1 MWLLTKMLLQNANKC
16 KIALKETI
24 MNSKIRIKEL
34 RQLNNVSQGDLAKAT
49 GLTRQAISNY
59 ENNERMPN
67 KEILEKLANFFNVS
81 VPYILGAYSKK
92 EILEVLKNSYISES
106 KKSSL
111 SYSEKISEVSFNVD
125 LICIAQGLLP
135 YDESSFNLLS
145 EKEINNIEFWNEN
158 FSFIFNSIAVKWL
171 ITKPL
176 NATKEDIVDALRDA
190 LATKLLKLERDN
202 KDQKDGKEWL
212 ESPKELLQKRQ
223 EFINEHIFIDEDGEP
238 FIDFSKTNY

>member
-1 MWLLTKMLLQNANKC
+1 MSNRL
-16 KIALKETI
+16 
-24 MNSKIRIKEL
+24 KEL
-34 RQLNNVSQGDLAKAT
+34 RKKKHLTLEELGNAVGMLNSTLSQ
-49 GLTRQAISNY
+49 Y
-59 ENNERMPN
+59 ENGKRKPNNEV
-67 KEILEKLANFFNVS
+67 LEKLANFFNVS
-81 VPYILGAYSKK
+81 VPYILGAYSKE

-111 SYSEKISEVSFNVD
+111 SYSEKIFEVSFNVD

-135 YDESSFNLLS
+135 YDEPRFNLLS
-145 EKEINNIEFWNEN
+145 EKEINNIDFWNEN

-176 NATKEDIVDALRDA
+176 DATKEDIVDALRDA

>member
-1 MWLLTKMLLQNANKC
+1 
-16 KIALKETI
+16 

-81 VPYILGAYSKK
+81 VPYILGAYSKE

-135 YDESSFNLLS
+135 YDEPRFNLLS
-145 EKEINNIEFWNEN
+145 EKEINNIDFWNEN

-176 NATKEDIVDALRDA
+176 DATKEDIVDALRDA

-212 ESPKELLQKRQ
+212 ESPKELLKKRQ

>member
-1 MWLLTKMLLQNANKC
+1 MTNRIREFRNKNG
-16 KIALKETI
+16 LSQSQFVHEF
-24 MNSKIRIKEL
+24 NEF
-34 RQLNNVSQGDLAKAT
+34 LNNKKLKSITIPTFSRWENSINSPTETMWKYL
-49 GLTRQAISNY
+49 SNV
-59 ENNERMPN
+59 M
-67 KEILEKLANFFNVS
+67 K
-81 VPYILGAYSKK
+81 VPTLMLKGAYSQK

-135 YDESSFNLLS
+135 YDEPRFNLLS
-145 EKEINNIEFWNEN
+145 EKEINNIDFWNEN

-176 NATKEDIVDALRDA
+176 DATKEDIVDALRDA
-190 LATKLLKLERDN
+190 LATKLLKLERDD
-202 KDQKDGKEWL
+202 KDQKDGKQWIEP
-212 ESPKELLQKRQ
+212 PKELLQKRQ
-223 EFINEHIFIDEDGEP
+223 DFINEHIFIDEDGEP

>member
-1 MWLLTKMLLQNANKC
+1 MTNRIREFRNKNG
-16 KIALKETI
+16 LSQSQFVHEF
-24 MNSKIRIKEL
+24 NEF
-34 RQLNNVSQGDLAKAT
+34 LNNKKLKSITIPTFSRWENSINSPTETMWKYL
-49 GLTRQAISNY
+49 SNV
-59 ENNERMPN
+59 M
-67 KEILEKLANFFNVS
+67 K
-81 VPYILGAYSKK
+81 VPTLMLKGAYSQK

-135 YDESSFNLLS
+135 YDEPRFNLLS
-145 EKEINNIEFWNEN
+145 EKEINNIDFWNEN

-176 NATKEDIVDALRDA
+176 DATKEDIVDALRDA

>member
-1 MWLLTKMLLQNANKC
+1 MSNRL
-16 KIALKETI
+16 
-24 MNSKIRIKEL
+24 KEL
-34 RQLNNVSQGDLAKAT
+34 RKKKHLTLEELGNAVGMLNSTLSQ
-49 GLTRQAISNY
+49 Y
-59 ENNERMPN
+59 ENGKRNPNNEV
-67 KEILEKLANFFNVS
+67 LEKLANFFNVS
-81 VPYILGAYSKK
+81 VPYILGAYSKE

-111 SYSEKISEVSFNVD
+111 SYSEKIFEVSFNVD
-125 LICIAQGLLP
+125 LISIAQGLLP
-135 YDESSFNLLS
+135 YDEPRFNLLS
-145 EKEINNIEFWNEN
+145 EKEINNIDFWNEN

-176 NATKEDIVDALRDA
+176 DATKEDIIDALRDA

-202 KDQKDGKEWL
+202 KDQKVGKEWL

>member
-1 MWLLTKMLLQNANKC
+1 MSNRL
-16 KIALKETI
+16 
-24 MNSKIRIKEL
+24 KEL
-34 RQLNNVSQGDLAKAT
+34 RKRNHLTLEELGHNVGMLNSTLSQ
-49 GLTRQAISNY
+49 Y
-59 ENNERMPN
+59 ENGKRNPN
-67 KEILEKLANFFNVS
+67 SEILEKLANFFNVS
-81 VPYILGAYSKK
+81 VPYVLGAYSKK

-106 KKSSL
+106 KKTSL
-111 SYSEKISEVSFNVD
+111 SYSMKISKISYNVD
-125 LICIAQGLLP
+125 LICIAKGLLP

-176 NATKEDIVDALRDA
+176 DATKEDIVDALRDA

-238 FIDFSKTNY
+238 FIDFNKTNY

>member
-1 MWLLTKMLLQNANKC
+1 MTNRIREFRNKNG
-16 KIALKETI
+16 LSQSQFVHEF
-24 MNSKIRIKEL
+24 NEF
-34 RQLNNVSQGDLAKAT
+34 LNNKKLKSITIPTFSRWENSINSPTETMWKYL
-49 GLTRQAISNY
+49 SNV
-59 ENNERMPN
+59 MKVPTL
-67 KEILEKLANFFNVS
+67 ILK
-81 VPYILGAYSKK
+81 GAYSKK

-125 LICIAQGLLP
+125 LICIAKGLIP
-135 YDESSFNLLS
+135 YDEPRFNLLS
-145 EKEINNIEFWNEN
+145 EKEINNIDFWNEN

-176 NATKEDIVDALRDA
+176 DATKEDIVDALRDA

>member
-1 MWLLTKMLLQNANKC
+1 
-16 KIALKETI
+16 

-81 VPYILGAYSKK
+81 VPYILGAYSKE

-135 YDESSFNLLS
+135 YDEPRFNLLS
-145 EKEINNIEFWNEN
+145 EKEINNIDFWNEN

-176 NATKEDIVDALRDA
+176 DATKEDIVDALRDA
-190 LATKLLKLERDN
+190 LATKLLKLERDD
-202 KDQKDGKEWL
+202 KDQKDGKQWIEP
-212 ESPKELLQKRQ
+212 PKELLQKRQ

>member
-1 MWLLTKMLLQNANKC
+1 MLLQNANNC

>member
-1 MWLLTKMLLQNANKC
+1 MTNRIREFRNKNG
-16 KIALKETI
+16 LSQSQFVHEF
-24 MNSKIRIKEL
+24 NEF
-34 RQLNNVSQGDLAKAT
+34 LNNKKIKSITIPTFSRWENSINSPTETMWKYL
-49 GLTRQAISNY
+49 SNV
-59 ENNERMPN
+59 M
-67 KEILEKLANFFNVS
+67 K
-81 VPYILGAYSKK
+81 VPTLMLKGAFSKK

-111 SYSEKISEVSFNVD
+111 GYSEKISEVSFNVD

-135 YDESSFNLLS
+135 YDEPRFNLLS
-145 EKEINNIEFWNEN
+145 EKEINNIDFWNEN

-176 NATKEDIVDALRDA
+176 DATKEDIVDALRDA

>member
-1 MWLLTKMLLQNANKC
+1 MTNRIREFRNKNGLSQSQFVHEFNEFINNKKIKSITIPTFSRWENSINSPTETMWKYLSNVMKVPTLMLK
-16 KIALKETI
+16 
-24 MNSKIRIKEL
+24 
-34 RQLNNVSQGDLAKAT
+34 
-49 GLTRQAISNY
+49 
-59 ENNERMPN
+59 
-67 KEILEKLANFFNVS
+67 
-81 VPYILGAYSKK
+81 GAYSKK

-125 LICIAQGLLP
+125 LICIAKRLLP
-135 YDESSFNLLS
+135 YDEPRFNLLS
-145 EKEINNIEFWNEN
+145 EKEINNIDFWNEN

-176 NATKEDIVDALRDA
+176 DATKEDIVDALRDA

-223 EFINEHIFIDEDGEP
+223 EFINEHIFLDEDGEP

>member
-1 MWLLTKMLLQNANKC
+1 MSNRL
-16 KIALKETI
+16 
-24 MNSKIRIKEL
+24 KEL
-34 RQLNNVSQGDLAKAT
+34 RKKKHLTLEELGNAVGMLNSTLSQ
-49 GLTRQAISNY
+49 Y
-59 ENNERMPN
+59 ENGKRNPNNEV
-67 KEILEKLANFFNVS
+67 LEKLANFFNVS

-125 LICIAQGLLP
+125 LICIAKELLP
-135 YDESSFNLLS
+135 YDEPRFNLLS
-145 EKEINNIEFWNEN
+145 EKEINNIDFWNEN

-176 NATKEDIVDALRDA
+176 DATKEDIVDALRDA

-202 KDQKDGKEWL
+202 KDQKVGKEWL

-238 FIDFSKTNY
+238 FIDFNKTNY

>member
-1 MWLLTKMLLQNANKC
+1 MTNRIREFRNKNG
-16 KIALKETI
+16 LSQSQFVHEF
-24 MNSKIRIKEL
+24 NEF
-34 RQLNNVSQGDLAKAT
+34 LNNKKLKSITIPTFSRWENSINSPTETMWKYL
-49 GLTRQAISNY
+49 SNV
-59 ENNERMPN
+59 M
-67 KEILEKLANFFNVS
+67 K
-81 VPYILGAYSKK
+81 VPTLMLKGAYSQK

-111 SYSEKISEVSFNVD
+111 GYSEKISEVSFNVD

-135 YDESSFNLLS
+135 YDEPRFNLLS
-145 EKEINNIEFWNEN
+145 EKEINNIDFWNEN

-176 NATKEDIVDALRDA
+176 DATKEDIVDALRDA

>member
-1 MWLLTKMLLQNANKC
+1 MSNRL
-16 KIALKETI
+16 
-24 MNSKIRIKEL
+24 KEL
-34 RQLNNVSQGDLAKAT
+34 RKKKHLTLEELGNAVGMLNSTLSQ
-49 GLTRQAISNY
+49 Y
-59 ENNERMPN
+59 ENGKRKPNNEV
-67 KEILEKLANFFNVS
+67 LEKLANFFNVS

-125 LICIAQGLLP
+125 LICIAKGLIP
-135 YDESSFNLLS
+135 YDEPRFNLLS
-145 EKEINNIEFWNEN
+145 EKEINNIDFWNEN

-176 NATKEDIVDALRDA
+176 DATKEDIVDALRDA

>member
-1 MWLLTKMLLQNANKC
+1 MTNRIREFRNKNG
-16 KIALKETI
+16 LSQSQFVHEF
-24 MNSKIRIKEL
+24 NEF
-34 RQLNNVSQGDLAKAT
+34 LNNKKIKSITIPTFSRWENSINSPTETMWKYL
-49 GLTRQAISNY
+49 SNV
-59 ENNERMPN
+59 M
-67 KEILEKLANFFNVS
+67 K
-81 VPYILGAYSKK
+81 VPTLMLKGAYSKK

-111 SYSEKISEVSFNVD
+111 GYSEKISEVSFNVD

-135 YDESSFNLLS
+135 YDEPRFNLLS
-145 EKEINNIEFWNEN
+145 EKEINNIDFWNEN

-176 NATKEDIVDALRDA
+176 DATKEDIVDALRDA

>member
-1 MWLLTKMLLQNANKC
+1 MTNRIREFRNKNG
-16 KIALKETI
+16 LSQSQFVHEF
-24 MNSKIRIKEL
+24 NEF
-34 RQLNNVSQGDLAKAT
+34 LNNKKLKSITIPTFSRWENSINSPTETMWKYL
-49 GLTRQAISNY
+49 SNV
-59 ENNERMPN
+59 M
-67 KEILEKLANFFNVS
+67 K
-81 VPYILGAYSKK
+81 VPTLMLKGAYSKK

-135 YDESSFNLLS
+135 YDEPRFNLLS
-145 EKEINNIEFWNEN
+145 EKEINNIDFWNEN

-176 NATKEDIVDALRDA
+176 DATKEDIVDALRDA
-190 LATKLLKLERDN
+190 LATKLLKLERDD
-202 KDQKDGKEWL
+202 KDQKDSKQWIEP
-212 ESPKELLQKRQ
+212 PKELLQKRQ
-223 EFINEHIFIDEDGEP
+223 DFINEHIFIDEDEEP

>member
-1 MWLLTKMLLQNANKC
+1 MTNRIREFRNKNG
-16 KIALKETI
+16 LSQSQFVHEF
-24 MNSKIRIKEL
+24 NEF
-34 RQLNNVSQGDLAKAT
+34 LNNKKLKSITIPTFSRWENSINSPTETMWKYL
-49 GLTRQAISNY
+49 SNV
-59 ENNERMPN
+59 M
-67 KEILEKLANFFNVS
+67 K
-81 VPYILGAYSKK
+81 VPTLMLKGAYSQK

-135 YDESSFNLLS
+135 YDEPRFNLLS
-145 EKEINNIEFWNEN
+145 EKEINNIDFWNEN

-176 NATKEDIVDALRDA
+176 DATKEDIVDALRDA
-190 LATKLLKLERDN
+190 LATKLLKLERDD
-202 KDQKDGKEWL
+202 KDQKDSKQWIEP
-212 ESPKELLQKRQ
+212 PKELLQKRQ
-223 EFINEHIFIDEDGEP
+223 DFINEHIFIDEDEEP

>member
-1 MWLLTKMLLQNANKC
+1 MLLQNANNC

-92 EILEVLKNSYISES
+92 EILEVLKSSYISES

-111 SYSEKISEVSFNVD
+111 SYSEKIFEVSFNVD

-135 YDESSFNLLS
+135 YDEPRFNLLS
-145 EKEINNIEFWNEN
+145 EKEIKNIDFWNEN

-176 NATKEDIVDALRDA
+176 DATKEDIIDALRDA

-202 KDQKDGKEWL
+202 KDQKVGKEWL

>member
-1 MWLLTKMLLQNANKC
+1 MTNRIREFRNKNG
-16 KIALKETI
+16 LSQSQFVHEF
-24 MNSKIRIKEL
+24 NEF
-34 RQLNNVSQGDLAKAT
+34 LNNKKLKSITIPTFSRWENSINSPTETMWKYL
-49 GLTRQAISNY
+49 SNV
-59 ENNERMPN
+59 M
-67 KEILEKLANFFNVS
+67 K
-81 VPYILGAYSKK
+81 VPTLMLKGAYSKK

-125 LICIAQGLLP
+125 LICIAKGLIP
-135 YDESSFNLLS
+135 YDEPRFNLLS
-145 EKEINNIEFWNEN
+145 EKEINNIDFWNEN

-176 NATKEDIVDALRDA
+176 DATKEDIVDALRDA

>member
-1 MWLLTKMLLQNANKC
+1 MLLQNANKC

-81 VPYILGAYSKK
+81 VPYILGAYSKE

-135 YDESSFNLLS
+135 YDEPRFNLLS
-145 EKEINNIEFWNEN
+145 EKEINNIDFWNEN

-176 NATKEDIVDALRDA
+176 DATKEDIVDALRDA

-212 ESPKELLQKRQ
+212 ESPKELLKKRQ

>member
-1 MWLLTKMLLQNANKC
+1 MLLQNANNC

-81 VPYILGAYSKK
+81 VPYILGAYSKE

-135 YDESSFNLLS
+135 YDEPRFNLLS
-145 EKEINNIEFWNEN
+145 EKEINNIDFWNEN

-176 NATKEDIVDALRDA
+176 DATKEDIVDALRDA

-238 FIDFSKTNY
+238 FMDFSKTNY

>member
-1 MWLLTKMLLQNANKC
+1 MLLQNANKC

-81 VPYILGAYSKK
+81 VPYILGAYSKE

-135 YDESSFNLLS
+135 YDEPRFNLLS
-145 EKEINNIEFWNEN
+145 EKEINNIDFWNEN

-176 NATKEDIVDALRDA
+176 DATKEDIVDALRDA

>member
-1 MWLLTKMLLQNANKC
+1 
-16 KIALKETI
+16 

-34 RQLNNVSQGDLAKAT
+34 RQLNKVSQGDLAKAT

-67 KEILEKLANFFNVS
+67 KEILEKLSNFFNVS
-81 VPYILGAYSKK
+81 VSYILGAYSKK

-111 SYSEKISEVSFNVD
+111 SYSMKISKISYNVD
-125 LICIAQGLLP
+125 LICIAKGLLP
-135 YDESSFNLLS
+135 YDEPRFNLLS
-145 EKEINNIEFWNEN
+145 EKEINNIDFWNKN

-176 NATKEDIVDALRDA
+176 DATKEDILDALRDA
-190 LATKLLKLERDN
+190 LATKLLKLERDD
-202 KDQKDGKEWL
+202 KDQKDGKEWI

-223 EFINEHIFIDEDGEP
+223 DFINEHIFIDEDGEP
-238 FIDFSKTNY
+238 FIDFNKTNY

>member
-1 MWLLTKMLLQNANKC
+1 MTNRIREFRNKNR
-16 KIALKETI
+16 LSQSQFVHEF
-24 MNSKIRIKEL
+24 NEF
-34 RQLNNVSQGDLAKAT
+34 LNNKKIKSITIPTFSRWENSINSPTETMWKYL
-49 GLTRQAISNY
+49 SNV
-59 ENNERMPN
+59 M
-67 KEILEKLANFFNVS
+67 K
-81 VPYILGAYSKK
+81 VPTLMLKGAYSKN

-111 SYSEKISEVSFNVD
+111 SYSEKIFEVSFNVD

-135 YDESSFNLLS
+135 YDEPRFNLLS
-145 EKEINNIEFWNEN
+145 EKEINNIDFWNEN

-176 NATKEDIVDALRDA
+176 DATKEDIVDALRDA

-223 EFINEHIFIDEDGEP
+223 DFINEHIFIDEDGEP
-238 FIDFSKTNY
+238 FIDFNKTNY

>member
-1 MWLLTKMLLQNANKC
+1 MTNRIREFRNKNG
-16 KIALKETI
+16 LSQSQFVHEF
-24 MNSKIRIKEL
+24 NEF
-34 RQLNNVSQGDLAKAT
+34 LNNKKLKSITIPTFSRWENSINSPTETMWKYL
-49 GLTRQAISNY
+49 SNV
-59 ENNERMPN
+59 M
-67 KEILEKLANFFNVS
+67 K
-81 VPYILGAYSKK
+81 VPTLMLKGAYSQK

-135 YDESSFNLLS
+135 YDEPRFNLLS
-145 EKEINNIEFWNEN
+145 EKEINNIDFWNEN

-176 NATKEDIVDALRDA
+176 DATKEDIVDALRDA
-190 LATKLLKLERDN
+190 LATKLLKLERDD
-202 KDQKDGKEWL
+202 KDQKDGKQWIEP
-212 ESPKELLQKRQ
+212 PKELLQKRQ
-223 EFINEHIFIDEDGEP
+223 DFINEHIFIDENEEP

>member
-1 MWLLTKMLLQNANKC
+1 MTNRIREFRNKNG
-16 KIALKETI
+16 LSQSQFVHEF
-24 MNSKIRIKEL
+24 NEF
-34 RQLNNVSQGDLAKAT
+34 LNNKKLKSITIPTFSRWENSINSPTETMWKYL
-49 GLTRQAISNY
+49 SNV
-59 ENNERMPN
+59 M
-67 KEILEKLANFFNVS
+67 K
-81 VPYILGAYSKK
+81 VPTLMLKGAYSQK

-135 YDESSFNLLS
+135 YDEPRFNLLS
-145 EKEINNIEFWNEN
+145 EKEINNIDFWNEN

-176 NATKEDIVDALRDA
+176 DATKEDIVDALRDA
-190 LATKLLKLERDN
+190 LATKLLKLERDD
-202 KDQKDGKEWL
+202 KDQKDGKEWI

-223 EFINEHIFIDEDGEP
+223 DFINEHIFIDEDEEP